1 LLEPAHGALACYC
14 AVWEIFQRGCART
27 FFWRRNSGISR
38 QQSGG
43 NVQTGG
49 IDTSRIEAMIAQ
61 LKAAAT
67 KPQAIAPTEVSAAK
81 VNFADALK
89 ASLDSVSATQQKSAA
104 LGRSFTS
111 GDDKVSLSDV
121 MIAAQKSSIAF
132 QATVQVRNKL
142 VTAYNEI
149 MNMQV

>member
-1 LLEPAHGALACYC
+1 VPAKATKPENNMNVGA
-14 AVWEIFQRGCART
+14 
-27 FFWRRNSGISR
+27 
-38 QQSGG
+38 
-43 NVQTGG
+43 
-49 IDTSRIEAMIAQ
+49 IDSSRIEAMMAQ

-67 KPQAIAPTEVSAAK
+67 KPAGQPVVAPVAGDAGAAK

-89 ASLDSVSATQQKSAA
+89 NSISEVSEAQKSAGE
-104 LGRSFTS
+104 LGKAFTM

-121 MIAAQKSSIAF
+121 MVSMQKASIGF

-142 VTAYNEI
+142 VSAYQEI